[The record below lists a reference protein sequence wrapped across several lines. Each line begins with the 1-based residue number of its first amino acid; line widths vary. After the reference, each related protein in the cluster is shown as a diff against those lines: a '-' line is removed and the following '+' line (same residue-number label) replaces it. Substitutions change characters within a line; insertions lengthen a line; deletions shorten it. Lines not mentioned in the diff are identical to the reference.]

1 MTIACIVPDITNPFY
16 PSLIRGIQSVTD
28 GLSYDVIAVNTDGLP
43 SEAPSGIFS
52 IGRGR
57 AGSMA

>member
-28 GLSYDVIAVNTDGLP
+28 GLNYDVIAVNTDGSPERERHSL
-43 SEAPSGIFS
+43 
-52 IGRGR
+52 IGRVRDGL
-57 AGSMA
+57 MA